1 MAFTHD
7 ESGVE
12 PKGYR
17 AGSSQGGFTLIEM
30 AIAVVVIGLL
40 AAMAAPNL
48 IQWVQHYQ
56 LNQATSTLASRLQ
69 GARATAIN
77 QNRPIIVNICLYP
90 NAPCNTTAPPTGAG
104 SVQAI
109 FSFPGGAAAL
119 PVETLPSR
127 VVNFNLPQAGPIT
140 FNSRGMSS
148 PAVTQTVQLLTAQ
161 TGYSVT
167 VNPMGKVSWCTQV
180 VAACP

>member
-1 MAFTHD
+1 MTFEDD
-7 ESGVE
+7 E
-12 PKGYR
+12 
-17 AGSSQGGFTLIEM
+17 SSQGGFSLVEL
-30 AIAVVVIGLL
+30 AIVVGIIGLL

-48 IQWVQHYQ
+48 LQWVQHYQ
-56 LNQATSTLASRLQ
+56 LQQATSTLAARLQ
-69 GARATAIN
+69 GARATAVS
-77 QNRPIIVNICLYP
+77 QNRPIIVSICLYP

-104 SVQAI
+104 SVQAV
-109 FSFPGGAAAL
+109 FSFPGGATAL

-140 FNSRGMSS
+140 FNSRGMSA

-161 TGYSVT
+161 SGYSVT
-167 VNPMGKVSWCTQV
+167 VNPMGKVSWCAQL